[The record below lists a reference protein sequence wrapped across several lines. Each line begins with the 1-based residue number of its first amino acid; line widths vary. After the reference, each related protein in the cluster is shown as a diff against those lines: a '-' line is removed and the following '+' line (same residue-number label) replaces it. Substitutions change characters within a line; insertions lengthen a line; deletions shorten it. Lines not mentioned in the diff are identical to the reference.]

1 MFCSAWACGLVP
13 ISQTI
18 KANKNVLWDRQESI
32 GLHYQGSGCRFPQI
46 DAPKGVEVTV
56 FVEFTSKV
64 CKFCRNGVVVAIQS
78 VPEAEFPL
86 RLGVCGHNG
95 SIFNLKSDKFADFE
109 CLMAA
114 QIGDSIFP
122 APADVSNPQALP
134 FSPQRQARVPSSAL
148 RGGAA
153 VGGFFAASG
162 KNTKVLECLRLEF
175 SSALEFDHWRRA
187 LLHARPTLAIESTQS
202 QQSQQFFDM
211 PTKPDVKSADDA
223 SIQHLSLP
231 FSFIQ
236 DTRSLCEERYALTMV
251 CDSSRL
257 HSV

>member
-1 MFCSAWACGLVP
+1 LFCSAWACGLVP
-13 ISQTI
+13 ISQTVA
-18 KANKNVLWDRQESI
+18 KNKNVLWNRKESI
-32 GLHYQGSGCRFPQI
+32 GLHYQGSGCHFHNI

-95 SIFNLKSDKFADFE
+95 SIFDLKSDKFADFE

-114 QIGDSIFP
+114 KIGDSIFP
-122 APADVSNPQALP
+122 APDLTNPQALP
-134 FSPQRQARVPSSAL
+134 FPPQRQARGPASAL

-153 VGGFFAASG
+153 VGGFVASSG

-187 LLHARPTLAIESTQS
+187 LLHALPTLTIESTQS
-202 QQSQQFFDM
+202 QQSQQFFDL
-211 PTKPDVKSADDA
+211 PTKLDVKSADA
-223 SIQHLSLP
+223 SIRHLSLP

-236 DTRSLCEERYALTMV
+236 DTRCLCEERYTLTMV
-251 CDSSRL
+251 CYSSRS